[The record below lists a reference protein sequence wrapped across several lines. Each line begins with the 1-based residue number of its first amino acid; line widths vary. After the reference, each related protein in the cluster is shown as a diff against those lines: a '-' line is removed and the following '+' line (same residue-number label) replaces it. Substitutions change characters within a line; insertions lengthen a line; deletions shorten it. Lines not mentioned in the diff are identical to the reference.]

1 MVYLMQVRW
10 DDKEGDLGMIYG
22 SIWVFLFFFIL
33 VVEFI
38 RVVVLDC
45 SGIIFV
51 DVVGVREVVQ
61 VRERVC

>member
-1 MVYLMQVRW
+1 MRW

-51 DVVGVREVVQ
+51 DVVGVREVV
-61 VRERVC
+61 